1 MPLSLPRFSVKHPV
15 TTLMVMLTEK
25 ISGSLFA
32 SYEDAEYDQLIAQ
45 ERDDSTFLVRPAA
58 QYLFKEWLMAELS
71 YQYEQRDSTDDLFD
85 FETNTFLANVKVA
98 F

>member
-1 MPLSLPRFSVKHPV
+1 M
-15 TTLMVMLTEK
+15 
-25 ISGSLFA
+25 
-32 SYEDAEYDQLIAQ
+32 
-45 ERDDSTFLVRPAA
+45 VRPAA